1 MPSPCHAISCRA
13 VTVCVCVCVCGR
25 EFPLTWVKRH
35 MERAGFAVMAS
46 KNFTILHSEASIVR
60 QVRVGQSKLSL
71 VPYGPLKAGLEKYM
85 NDLE

>member
-1 MPSPCHAISCRA
+1 
-13 VTVCVCVCVCGR
+13 
-25 EFPLTWVKRH
+25 